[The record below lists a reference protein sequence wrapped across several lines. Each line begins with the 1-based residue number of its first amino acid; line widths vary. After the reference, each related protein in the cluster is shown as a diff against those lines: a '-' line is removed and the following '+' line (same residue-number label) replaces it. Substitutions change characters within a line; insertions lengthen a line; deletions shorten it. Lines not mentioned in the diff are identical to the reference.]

1 MAKNR
6 NTPPKNIVR
15 FMVAI
20 GLAIFLSGAIKG
32 LGQYLTVN
40 LWPATRGE
48 VTKSQVTTV
57 SDTGHSTRYQP
68 EVEFRY
74 TVHGTE
80 FVAKTVAKSDA
91 VSYPEARRIANSYSA
106 GTQHVIHYNPAD
118 PADVRANAGYTLD
131 FFLWPIALVGFGLA
145 LIFIPLGALAA
156 TRRPAKLRDPAQG
169 MMLIGGLFAVVGVC
183 LIFIGGWIGYSTRT
197 MLKTWPAVDAQVIS
211 SRVHRYVQTNTNN
224 QKRESSSFEVIVE
237 FRYPAAGQ
245 EYLSPSSMSCTS
257 SNEANQALALYAPGS
272 WQEIR
277 YNPTDPNDIRFN
289 MDSDLWLSFYIVT
302 GLGTFFALFG
312 GAFVLVVR
320 QQQTQSRASNEST
333 VKDPDLGPEDS
344 PLTLTPP

>member
-1 MAKNR
+1 MAKGRNR
-6 NTPPKNIVR
+6 FQGVIVG

-20 GLAIFLSGAIKG
+20 GLAIFLSGAVKG
-32 LGQYLTVN
+32 LGQYLIVK

-48 VTKSQVTTV
+48 VTKSQVTSV

-80 FVAKTVAKSDA
+80 FVSKTVAKSDT

-106 GTQHVIHYNPAD
+106 GTQHVIRYNPDD

-131 FFLWPIALVGFGLA
+131 FFLWPIALVGLGLA
-145 LIFIPLGALAA
+145 FIFIPLGTLVA
-156 TRRPAKLRDPAQG
+156 TRRPAKARDPAQG
-169 MMLIGGLFAVVGVC
+169 MMLMGGLFAVVGVG
-183 LIFIGGWIGYSTRT
+183 LILIGGWIGYSTRT

-211 SRVHRYVQTNTNN
+211 SRVHRYVQ
-224 QKRESSSFEVIVE
+224 SSTSNKKGDATYFEVIVE
-237 FRYPAAGQ
+237 FRYSAAGQ
-245 EYLSPSSMSCTS
+245 EYLTPSSKDCSS
-257 SNEANQALALYAPGS
+257 SNEANGALTMYAPGS
-272 WQEIR
+272 RHEIR

-289 MDSDLWLSFYIVT
+289 LDSDPWLPFYIVT

-312 GAFVLVVR
+312 GAFVLIVR
-320 QQQTQSRASNEST
+320 QQRTKPRASNKST

-344 PLTLTPP
+344 PFTLTPH